1 MEKSDSVKQA
11 LVRCAVGLSA
21 SEVVEEFSADGD
33 GQLKLVKRKVTKR
46 DIPPDLK
53 AVKMLIDG
61 EDVTQITDEELIAE
75 RRKLTDMLKED
86 KVD

>member
-1 MEKSDSVKQA
+1 MEKSDSVKEA

-61 EDVTQITDEELIAE
+61 EDVSQITDEELIAE
-75 RRKLTDMLKED
+75 RQKLTDMLKED
-86 KVD
+86 KIG